1 MSQLVSYLTEAAV
14 DPQFFAS
21 FQLDPKGHL
30 ASAQLGDRDIAA
42 ILSADAQELNTLL
55 SQALPASFARAVTGS
70 CFCVDPG
77 PDPDPDPDPYPE
89 H

>member
-1 MSQLVSYLTEAAV
+1 MNQLISYLTEAAV

-21 FQLDPKGHL
+21 FHLNPKGHL
-30 ASAQLGDRDIAA
+30 ASAQLGDGDIAA
-42 ILSADAQELNTLL
+42 ILSADSEQLNALV
-55 SQALPASFARAVTGS
+55 SQSLPASFVRAIKGN
-70 CFCVDPG
+70 CFCTDPG